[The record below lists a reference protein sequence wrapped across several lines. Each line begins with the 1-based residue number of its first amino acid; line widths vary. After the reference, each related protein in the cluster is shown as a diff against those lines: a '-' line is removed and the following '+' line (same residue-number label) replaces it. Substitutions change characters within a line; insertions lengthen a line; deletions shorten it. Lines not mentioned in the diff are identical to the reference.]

1 MPGSLMRS
9 KSMRLLKGY
18 LKDNSQP
25 ERSPD
30 PSMPRSDAPQTNNDR
45 YRSAAP
51 ISGVD
56 EKLGT
61 LDMAVRPSTSGGQG
75 DRRLPFH
82 MKTNHS
88 PSVDSQ
94 SDLSFLSPTIST
106 TVLYATEFADSREGV
121 IGIALGSPTVGSH
134 WNLKPKAA
142 TFDTNVLGTDDQMSA
157 SEHSL
162 KSPAPTTNR
171 PLRTKLDRWKSLF
184 RKAGSTP
191 PEKSPF
197 YQLAQTL
204 PTTRPARADSHQND
218 ELEPQVSSR
227 NDRTHDRSQSP
238 STYNLHIRASRKAID
253 GQLVAP
259 KSSPEQMQS
268 RPRACTAGDSPSNQR
283 ASMQRSATTPIAHTN
298 SLTYSSAFLPQVV
311 LSKSERDVTDSAP
324 GNRPLLDISIP
335 DTKME
340 RYSIMFGNLLQPTP
354 DRTSLLVRRQ
364 GNAEKVKPLNNLSV
378 KVCASLTDITITY

>member
-1 MPGSLMRS
+1 MRS

-18 LKDNSQP
+18 RKDNAQQ
-25 ERSPD
+25 ERFPD
-30 PSMPRSDAPQTNNDR
+30 PSIPRSDAPQTDNDR

-51 ISGVD
+51 ISGVG
-56 EKLGT
+56 ERLGT

-94 SDLSFLSPTIST
+94 SELSFLSPTIST
-106 TVLYATEFADSREGV
+106 TVLYATEFADSREGI

-134 WNLKPKAA
+134 WNLKPKAS
-142 TFDTNVLGTDDQMSA
+142 TFDTDVLGTDDQMSA

-171 PLRTKLDRWKSLF
+171 PPRTKLDRWKSLF
-184 RKAGSTP
+184 RKAGPTP

-197 YQLAQTL
+197 YQLAQTV
-204 PTTRPARADSHQND
+204 PTTRATRADSHQND
-218 ELEPQVSSR
+218 ELEPQILFR
-227 NDRTHDRSQSP
+227 DDMAHNGSQSS
-238 STYNLHIRASRKAID
+238 STHKLHIRASRKASD
-253 GQLVAP
+253 RQLVAP
-259 KSSPEQMQS
+259 KSSPEQVQS
-268 RPRACTAGDSPSNQR
+268 RPRACTARNSPVNQR
-283 ASMQRSATTPIAHTN
+283 ASIQRSATTPIAHTN
-298 SLTYSSAFLPQVV
+298 NLTYSSAFLPQVV
-311 LSKSERDVTDSAP
+311 VSKSERDATGSAP

-340 RYSIMFGNLLQPTP
+340 RYSVMFGNLLQPTP

-364 GNAEKVKPLNNLSV
+364 GNAEKVKPLNSLSV
-378 KVCASLTDITITY
+378 KVCGCLTDMIKTY